1 MFRMVWRR
9 IATSEPT
16 HTVPN
21 HCEISFYMSTF
32 PSFPLLISFT
42 HSYPAG
48 SVVMLLLNMN
58 FGSASAYLVNPELSS
73 SSRDVYWLTPPNG
86 NLTSTSVL
94 LNGQLLQLVDNTEVP
109 DLKPTEQPASSTI
122 TLPPISFGFYV
133 FKDTKAPAC
142 M

>member
-1 MFRMVWRR
+1 MSWAVWRMDV
-9 IATSEPT
+9 ISEHM
-16 HTVPN
+16 HTVPR
-21 HCEISFYMSTF
+21 HRKIICDFVF
-32 PSFPLLISFT
+32 PSADPPSP

-58 FGSASAYLVNPELSS
+58 FSSVSAHLVNAELASS
-73 SSRDVYWLTPPNG
+73 PRDVYWLTPPSG
-86 NLTSTSVL
+86 NLTSTSVQ
-94 LNGQLLQLVDNTEVP
+94 LNGQLLQLVDNTELP
-109 DLKPTEQPASSTI
+109 DLKPEEQAASSSI

>member
-1 MFRMVWRR
+1 M
-9 IATSEPT
+9 TLSLP
-16 HTVPN
+16 
-21 HCEISFYMSTF
+21 
-32 PSFPLLISFT
+32 

-58 FGSASAYLVNPELSS
+58 FSSVSAHLVNAELAS
-73 SSRDVYWLTPPNG
+73 SSRDVYWLTPPSG
-86 NLTSTSVL
+86 NLTSTSVQ
-94 LNGQLLQLVDNTEVP
+94 LNGQLLQLVDNTELP
-109 DLKPTEQPASSTI
+109 DLKPEEQAASSTI